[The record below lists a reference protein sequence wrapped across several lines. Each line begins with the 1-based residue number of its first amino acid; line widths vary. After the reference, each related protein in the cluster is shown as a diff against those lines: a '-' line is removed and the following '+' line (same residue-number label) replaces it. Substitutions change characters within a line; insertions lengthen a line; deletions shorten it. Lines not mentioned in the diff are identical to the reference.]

1 MAEREKSRKG
11 SENIESLKIPPY
23 SINAEQSV
31 IGALMLDKQS
41 WDKVAD
47 MLIEE
52 DFYRRDHQLI
62 YRGIRILA
70 EKQSPLDVITL
81 SESLEQLGWLE
92 ECGGL
97 AYLATLA
104 KETPSA
110 ANIEAYANI
119 VREKS
124 ILRQLIHSGSEIADL
139 AYSPQGRETIQLIE
153 SAEQTVFKIAD
164 QYRRKGTGFSAIKP
178 LLAKAIERIE
188 TLFHQDGHITGAST
202 GFSDFDEMTSG
213 LQSSDLIIVAGRP
226 SMGKTT
232 FAMNIA
238 EHVAIKEQLPVAVFS
253 MEMPGEQLAMRMIS
267 SLGRIDQHRVRTG
280 KLEDDEWPR
289 MTSAISILSETK
301 LYIDDTPAMTP
312 TEVRARCRRLARE
325 NDGKLGLVVLDYLQL
340 MQSPGSESRVN
351 EISDISR
358 QLKGL
363 AKELGTPVIA
373 LSQLNRSLEQ
383 RPNKR
388 PIMSDLRECVPGD
401 TLVCLTDGRR
411 VPIRELV
418 GTTPRVFAMSE
429 DQKIIEAGSDKVWKI
444 GPKPLLKV
452 SLASGREIRA
462 TAKHRIFTGTG
473 WQTLGDIKVGD
484 RIALAR
490 SLSEPTAPLEWPDHE
505 VALLGHLVGDGSYIK
520 HQPLRYT
527 TASEDNSNAVREAA
541 EAFGCTVNRHEG
553 RGAWHQLVIS
563 GNGNRWAPRGVNLW
577 LRNLGIYGQRSEQ
590 KHLPEDVFRLSN
602 RQIALLLRHLWA
614 TDGSIYVRKDRGAPR
629 IYFSTCSERLA
640 RDVAALLMR
649 FGIVA
654 RIGKVVQREGKPVWN
669 VDVRSSAQQ
678 RLFLDEIGAFG
689 PRVAPAEKARLAL
702 AYVTSNPNVDTVPLE
717 IFEEVKAAMKS
728 RGISHRAMASMRG
741 TSYGGSSH
749 FNFSPS
755 RQVVPDYA
763 RHLEDPSLNVWAES
777 ELFWD
782 QVVRIE
788 ADGIED
794 VYDLTVPGPA
804 SWLADGIVSHN
815 SGAIEQDADLIVFIY
830 RDEVYNKDTTDKGS
844 AEIIIAKQRNGP
856 IGTTRLTFLGQY
868 TRFENYIHDP
878 YAGEPY

>member
-11 SENIESLKIPPY
+11 SENIENLKIPPY

-31 IGALMLDKQS
+31 IGALMLDKLA
-41 WDKVAD
+41 WDKVAEI
-47 MLIEE
+47 LIED

-62 YRGIRILA
+62 YRAIRILA

-81 SESLEQLGWLE
+81 SESLEQLGWIE

-153 SAEQTVFKIAD
+153 SAEQTVFRIAD
-164 QYRRKGTGFSAIKP
+164 QYRRKGSGFSPIKP
-178 LLAKAIERIE
+178 LLAKAIDRIE
-188 TLFHQDGHITGAST
+188 TLFQQDGHLTGAST
-202 GFSDFDEMTSG
+202 GFTDFDELTSG
-213 LQSSDLIIVAGRP
+213 LQNSDLIIVAGRP

-238 EHVAIKEQLPVAVFS
+238 EHVAIKEQVPVAVFS

-289 MTSAISILSETK
+289 MTSAINILAETK

-325 NDGKLGLVVLDYLQL
+325 NDGKLGLIVLDYLQL

-363 AKELGTPVIA
+363 AKELNVPVIA

-418 GTTPRVFAMSE
+418 GTTPEVWAMS
-429 DQKIIEAGSDKVWKI
+429 DHQKIIPAQTDLVWSV
-444 GPKPLLKV
+444 GRKPLYKL
-452 SLASGREIRA
+452 SLASGRELRA
-462 TAKHRIFTGTG
+462 TSKHRIFSGGG
-473 WQTLGDIKVGD
+473 WATVGDLKVGD
-484 RIALAR
+484 RIALSR
-490 SLSEPTAPLEWPDHE
+490 RIEEPNQTIEWPDHE
-505 VALLGHLVGDGSYIK
+505 VELLGHLVGDGSYLV
-520 HQPLRYT
+520 HQRLRYT
-527 TASEDNSNAVREAA
+527 TASEANSQTVRKAA
-541 EAFGCTVNRHEG
+541 EAFGCRVSYHEG

-563 GNGNRWAPRGVNLW
+563 GNGNRWHPKGVNLW
-577 LRNLGIYGQRSEQ
+577 LRNLGIFGQRSHE
-590 KHLPEDVFRLSN
+590 KHLPKDVFRFSN

-614 TDGSIYVRKDRGAPR
+614 TDGCLFARRNGGSPR

-640 RDVAALLMR
+640 RDIAALLLR
-649 FGIVA
+649 FAIVA
-654 RIGKVVQREGKPVWN
+654 RIGQVAQPKGKSVWT
-669 VDVRSSAQQ
+669 VDIRSSEQQ
-678 RLFLDEIGAFG
+678 RIFLDEIGAFG
-689 PRVAPAEKARLAL
+689 PRIEAAEKVRLAL
-702 AYVTSNPNVDTVPLE
+702 QNVASSPNVDTLP
-717 IFEEVKAAMKS
+717 IEVFRKVKEAMQMQA
-728 RGISHRAMASMRG
+728 ISQRAMASMRG
-741 TSYGGSSH
+741 TAYGGSSH
-749 FNFSPS
+749 YQFAPS
-755 RQVVPDYA
+755 RSVLGNYA
-763 RHLEDPSLNVWAES
+763 YHLKDSSLREWAKS
-777 ELFWD
+777 DLFWD
-782 QVVRIE
+782 RLVCIE
-788 ADGIED
+788 ADGEEE

-868 TRFENYIHDP
+868 TRFENFIHDP

>member
-11 SENIESLKIPPY
+11 SENIENLKIPPY

-31 IGALMLDKQS
+31 IGALMLDKLA
-41 WDKVAD
+41 WDKVAEI
-47 MLIEE
+47 LIED

-62 YRGIRILA
+62 YRAIRILA

-81 SESLEQLGWLE
+81 SESLEQLGWIE

-153 SAEQTVFKIAD
+153 SAEQTVFRIAD
-164 QYRRKGTGFSAIKP
+164 QYRRKGTGFSPIKP
-178 LLAKAIERIE
+178 LLAKAIDRIE
-188 TLFHQDGHITGAST
+188 TLFQQDGHLTGAST
-202 GFSDFDEMTSG
+202 GFTDFDELTSG
-213 LQSSDLIIVAGRP
+213 LQNSDLIIVAGRP

-238 EHVAIKEQLPVAVFS
+238 EHVAIKEQVPVAVFS

-289 MTSAISILSETK
+289 MTSAINILAETK
-301 LYIDDTPAMTP
+301 LFIDDTPAMTP

-325 NDGKLGLVVLDYLQL
+325 NDGKLGLIVLDYLQL

-363 AKELGTPVIA
+363 AKELNVPVIA

-401 TLVCLTDGRR
+401 TLVYLTDGRR
-411 VPIRELV
+411 IPIRELV
-418 GTTPRVFAMSE
+418 GTTPEVWAMAD
-429 DQKIIEAGSDKVWKI
+429 DQKIIAAQTDLVWNV
-444 GPKPLLKV
+444 GRKPLYKLT
-452 SLASGREIRA
+452 LASGKQLRA
-462 TAKHRIFTGTG
+462 TAKHRIFTGIG
-473 WQTLGDIKVGD
+473 WTTVGDLSIGD
-484 RIALAR
+484 RIAISR
-490 SLSEPTAPLEWPDHE
+490 HIQEPSQPVIWPDHE
-505 VALLGHLVGDGSYIK
+505 VELLGHLVGDGSYLV

-527 TASEDNSNAVREAA
+527 TASDENSLTVRKAA

-553 RGAWHQLVIS
+553 QGAWHQLVIS
-563 GNGNRWAPRGVNLW
+563 GNGNRWKPRGVNLW
-577 LRNLGIYGQRSEQ
+577 LRNLGIFGQRSHE
-590 KHLPEDVFRLSN
+590 KHLPEEVFRFSN
-602 RQIALLLRHLWA
+602 RQVALLLKHLWA
-614 TDGSIYVRKDRGAPR
+614 TDGCFFARREGGPPR
-629 IYFSTCSERLA
+629 IYFSTCSKRLA
-640 RDVAALLMR
+640 GDVAALLLR
-649 FGIVA
+649 FRIVA
-654 RIGKVVQREGKPVWN
+654 RIGQVAQPQGKPVWT
-669 VDVRSSAQQ
+669 VDVRSSEQQ
-678 RLFLDEIGAFG
+678 RIFLEEIGAFG
-689 PRVAPAEKARLAL
+689 PRIDAAEKVLAAL
-702 AYVTSNPNVDTVPLE
+702 LDVERSPNVDTLP
-717 IFEEVKAAMKS
+717 IEVFGRVKEAMQMQ
-728 RGISHRAMASMRG
+728 GISQRAIASMRG
-741 TSYGGSSH
+741 TAYGGSSH
-749 FNFSPS
+749 SKFAPS
-755 RQVVPDYA
+755 RKVLGDYA
-763 RHLEDPSLNVWAES
+763 KHLRDSSLQEWAES
-777 ELFWD
+777 DLFWD
-782 QVVRIE
+782 RLVCIE
-788 ADGIED
+788 ADGEEE
-794 VYDLTVPGPA
+794 VYDLTVPGPE
-804 SWLADGIVSHN
+804 SWLADGIVCHN

-856 IGTTRLTFLGQY
+856 IGTARLTFLGQY
-868 TRFENYIHDP
+868 TRFENFIHDP

>member
-429 DQKIIEAGSDKVWKI
+429 DQKIIEADSDKVWKI
-444 GPKPLLKV
+444 GPKPLLKL

-462 TAKHRIFTGTG
+462 TAKHRIFTGPG

-490 SLSEPTAPLEWPDHE
+490 SLSEPTVPLEWPDHE
-505 VALLGHLVGDGSYIK
+505 VALLGHLVGDGSYIT

-640 RDVAALLMR
+640 RDVAALLLR

-654 RIGKVVQREGKPVWN
+654 RIGKVVQREGRPVWN
-669 VDVRSSAQQ
+669 VDVRSSTQQ

-702 AYVTSNPNVDTVPLE
+702 ADVTSNPNVDTVPLE

-755 RQVVPDYA
+755 RQVVADYA

>member
-11 SENIESLKIPPY
+11 SENIENLKIPPY

-31 IGALMLDKQS
+31 IGALMLDKLA
-41 WDKVAD
+41 WDKVAEI
-47 MLIEE
+47 LIED

-62 YRGIRILA
+62 YRAIRILA

-81 SESLEQLGWLE
+81 SESLEQLGWIE

-153 SAEQTVFKIAD
+153 SAEQTVFRIAD
-164 QYRRKGTGFSAIKP
+164 QYRRKGSGFSPIKP
-178 LLAKAIERIE
+178 LLAKAIDRIE
-188 TLFHQDGHITGAST
+188 TLFQQDGHLTGAST
-202 GFSDFDEMTSG
+202 GFTDFDELTSG
-213 LQSSDLIIVAGRP
+213 LQNSDLIIVAGRP

-238 EHVAIKEQLPVAVFS
+238 EHVAIKEQIPVAVFS

-289 MTSAISILSETK
+289 MTSAINILAETK

-325 NDGKLGLVVLDYLQL
+325 NDGKLGLIVLDYLQL

-363 AKELGTPVIA
+363 AKELNVPVIA

-418 GTTPRVFAMSE
+418 GTTPEVWAMS
-429 DQKIIEAGSDKVWKI
+429 DHQKIIPAQTDLVWSV
-444 GPKPLLKV
+444 GRKPLYKL
-452 SLASGREIRA
+452 SLASGRVLRA
-462 TAKHRIFTGTG
+462 TSKHRIFSGGG
-473 WQTLGDIKVGD
+473 WATVADLKVGD
-484 RIALAR
+484 RIALSR
-490 SLSEPTAPLEWPDHE
+490 RIEEPDQPIEWPDHE
-505 VALLGHLVGDGSYIK
+505 VELLGHLVGDGSYLV

-527 TASEDNSNAVREAA
+527 TASEENSQTVRKAA
-541 EAFGCTVNRHEG
+541 EIFGCRVSYHEG

-563 GNGNRWAPRGVNLW
+563 GNGNRWHPKGVNLW
-577 LRNLGIYGQRSEQ
+577 LRNLGIFGQRSHE
-590 KHLPEDVFRLSN
+590 KHLPEDVFRFSN

-614 TDGSIYVRKDRGAPR
+614 TDGCFFARRNGGSPR

-640 RDVAALLMR
+640 RDIAALLLR
-649 FGIVA
+649 FAIVA
-654 RIGKVVQREGKPVWN
+654 RIGQVAQPKGKSVWT
-669 VDVRSSAQQ
+669 VEIRSSEQQ
-678 RLFLDEIGAFG
+678 RIFLDEIGAFG
-689 PRVAPAEKARLAL
+689 PRIEAAEKVRLAL
-702 AYVTSNPNVDTVPLE
+702 QDVASSPNVDTLP
-717 IFEEVKAAMKS
+717 IEVFGKVKEAMQMQ
-728 RGISHRAMASMRG
+728 GISQRAMASMRG
-741 TSYGGSSH
+741 TAYGGSSH
-749 FNFSPS
+749 YQFAAS
-755 RQVVPDYA
+755 RSVLGNYA
-763 RHLEDPSLNVWAES
+763 DHLKDSSLREWAKS
-777 ELFWD
+777 DLFWD
-782 QVVRIE
+782 RLVCIE
-788 ADGIED
+788 ADGEEE

-868 TRFENYIHDP
+868 TRFENFIHDP